1 MWPERHESHQGS
13 LHLIET
19 AAISAMAKAWKHM

>member
-13 LHLIET
+13 LHLSEE
-19 AAISAMAKAWKHM
+19 AAISAMAKRWKNM